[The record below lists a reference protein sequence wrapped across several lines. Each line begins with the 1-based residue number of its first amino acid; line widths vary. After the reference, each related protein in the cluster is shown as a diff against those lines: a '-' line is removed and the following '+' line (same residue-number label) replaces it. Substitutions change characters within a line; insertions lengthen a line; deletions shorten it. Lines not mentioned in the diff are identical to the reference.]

1 MSRKSTGSLTERD
14 RFWLRH
20 HAAYEAAG
28 ETVRAY
34 ARKHGLSEHALYQS
48 RKRLRALGE
57 WDRRAPAKRSVR
69 ARRKRPTPAFV
80 RAEVLPATGTT
91 RYRVRLA
98 NGVMLEWEGRADAA
112 ELKGVLSTLRA
123 LG

>member
-1 MSRKSTGSLTERD
+1 MPKRSKGLLTERD

-20 HAAYEAAG
+20 HAAYEASG
-28 ETVRAY
+28 ESVRAY
-34 ARKHGLSEHALYQS
+34 ARKHRLSEHALYQS

-57 WDRRAPAKRSVR
+57 WDRRAPVKRQVR
-69 ARRKRPTPAFV
+69 KRRKRPSPAFV
-80 RAEVLPATGTT
+80 RAGVLSAGEGT

-98 NGVMLEWEGRADAA
+98 NGAMLEWEGQADPV
-112 ELKGVLSTLRA
+112 ELEGVLSALRA